1 MTRFAFMADSNRSGA
16 SPVAVAAVLLAALL
30 APTAHGADKKAAPPA
45 PAPKTP
51 VLTPEQL
58 RDCMAQKEKLGK
70 DTDAVVKAK
79 AAVAVDKAEIDS
91 TGAALNEQATT
102 LDRTNADAVATFN
115 AKVLE
120 RNGRVDAYQARVAA
134 YNSDAETVLSAKE
147 AYEKACA
154 NRRYDDRDLNDL
166 QKKK

>member
-30 APTAHGADKKAAPPA
+30 APTAHGADKKTPPA
-45 PAPKTP
+45 PAPKTSI
-51 VLTPEQL
+51 LTPEQL

-91 TGAALNEQATT
+91 TGAALSEQATT
-102 LDRTNADAVATFN
+102 LDRTNADVVATYN

-120 RNGRVDAYQARVAA
+120 RNGRIDAYQAKVAA
-134 YNSDAETVLSAKE
+134 YNTDAETVLAAKE
-147 AYEKACA
+147 AYEKTCA